1 MTELR
6 RIQACKWTGSALA
19 VVLLSATFSRWNAF
33 KAAPGALTYAGIL
46 LALTALLALLA
57 SLAVVVYAEERAR
70 GRLNR
75 PRPRLER
82 WANRFFPR
90 HEPESR

>member
-1 MTELR
+1 MTVLR
-6 RIQACKWTGSALA
+6 RIQACRWTGVVLA

-33 KAAPGALTYAGIL
+33 KAAPTPGAYAAL
-46 LALTALLALLA
+46 LAALTAFLLLMA

-75 PRPRLER
+75 TRPLLDRL
-82 WANRFFPR
+82 ANRLFPPDP
-90 HEPESR
+90 HSR